1 MKLSLSS
8 MAVLSFAATMLFVYP
23 SRADVV
29 GPDPESC
36 PSGSSPSSC
45 HGGPYCSLATCTT
58 TDECDEGETCQSASL
73 CTTAIDCGGIGGPAE
88 TTNVLGACVEAC
100 TQGTCTTHKVCS
112 KGTPGTGGNGGTG
125 GDGGAGGNGGSGG
138 GDDLAVTGCACSLEN
153 GRALGGAAG
162 ALALLAGLALTGR
175 RRDRR
180 PAKK

>member
-8 MAVLSFAATMLFVYP
+8 MAVLSFAATVLFVYP

-36 PSGSSPSSC
+36 PSGSNPSSC

-58 TDECDEGETCQSASL
+58 TDQCDEGETCQSAQL
-73 CTTAIDCGGIGGPAE
+73 CTTAIDCGGIGGPSE
-88 TTNVLGACVEAC
+88 TTNVLGACGAAC
-100 TQGTCTTHKVCS
+100 TQGTCTTHMVCA
-112 KGTPGTGGNGGTG
+112 KGTPGAGGNGGEG
-125 GDGGAGGNGGSGG
+125 GEGGSGG

-180 PAKK
+180 RTK